1 MIRLVEFLGT
11 GVSVRSAGGGV
22 TGGRS
27 EIVRV
32 LQSMDSK
39 VCVTVGGTV
48 VPSRPWLMVKEFL
61 GAGPT
66 VGTGRGGAREGDS
79 AGGVASGI
87 GVGNGI
93 NEMENIGRLGVIIG
107 IGGMLIIGSVGWKS

>member
-1 MIRLVEFLGT
+1 MSLRGMVRLAEFLGT
-11 GVSVRSAGGGV
+11 EVSVRSAGGGA

-39 VCVTVGGTV
+39 VCVTVRGAV
-48 VPSRPWLMVKEFL
+48 LPPRPWLMVKESL

-66 VGTGRGGAREGDS
+66 VGTGRGGAREGGS
-79 AGGVASGI
+79 A
-87 GVGNGI
+87 
-93 NEMENIGRLGVIIG
+93 E
-107 IGGMLIIGSVGWKS
+107 WC